1 MKYRRSAMIQ
11 NKLYQSETDR
21 QRERRQENRLKLT
34 LTCIQKDF
42 CIKQTIFKFIFWLD
56 CTHSTLLRIINYEAK
71 NKKLLK
77 ICILFIFV
85 VLSQQLR
92 QVDSVVM
99 NVAAPRHVEYS
110 WGQGSNPCLLHWQ
123 ADSLPLS
130 HQSSSKNKKLKKR
143 KNHIAHKNKKRQLKI
158 YSLTLKQITNKDLL

>member
-1 MKYRRSAMIQ
+1 MKSRRSATLQ

-56 CTHSTLLRIINYEAK
+56 CRHSTLLRIINYEAK

-99 NVAAPRHVEYS
+99 NVATPRHVEYS
-110 WGQGSNPCLLHWQ
+110 WGQGSNLCLLHWQ

-130 HQSSSKNKKLKKR
+130 HQSSSKNRTQTIVGNTILECNIQR
-143 KNHIAHKNKKRQLKI
+143 YIQP
-158 YSLTLKQITNKDLL
+158 LLEISGLNVVFFF